1 MYVCACVYISVYVC
15 MTYKNIISYVVLT
28 TEWLPWLQQVKEAVV
43 ILR

>member
-1 MYVCACVYISVYVC
+1 MCVYICVC
-15 MTYKNIISYVVLT
+15 MYDLQKHISYVVLT